1 MDWITGL
8 PASTRNSQEYDSILT
23 IVCRV
28 TKYALFLPTREDT
41 TAADFAEL
49 FFEAVECRFGT
60 PRGVVSDRDSRLT
73 SEFWREVCEIKM
85 IKRRMSTAH
94 HPQTD
99 GQSEALNRIIEDYL
113 RAYSSEDQTA
123 WARLLPIAQFSYN
136 NSRNASTGISPNR
149 ALFGFDCSIRI
160 DVADDVAE
168 GRIPAAR
175 DQVQKLHELRE
186 QLRLRLIKA

>member
-1 MDWITGL
+1 M
-8 PASTRNSQEYDSILT
+8 
-23 IVCRV
+23 
-28 TKYALFLPTREDT
+28 PTREDT
-41 TAADFAEL
+41 IAIDFTEL
-49 FFEAVECRFGT
+49 FFKAVECRFGT

-123 WARLLPIAQFSYN
+123 WARLLPIA
-136 NSRNASTGISPNR
+136 
-149 ALFGFDCSIRI
+149 
-160 DVADDVAE
+160 
-168 GRIPAAR
+168 
-175 DQVQKLHELRE
+175 
-186 QLRLRLIKA
+186 